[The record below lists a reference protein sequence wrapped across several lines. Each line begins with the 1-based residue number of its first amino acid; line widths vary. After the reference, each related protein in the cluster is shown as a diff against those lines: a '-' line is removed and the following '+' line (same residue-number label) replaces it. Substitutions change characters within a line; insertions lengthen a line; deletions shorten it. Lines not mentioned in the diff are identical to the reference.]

1 MKYIMHWREKDIID
15 ALGEGK
21 LKTSDII
28 GRVNMCKVTA
38 LKYLYR
44 LMRRGIVDYEK
55 IGPTKLWYVSRSN
68 PDGEREKS
76 GGRILNLDRLY
87 GEKAKIVFTSN
98 GITLT
103 MEGKIVNRR
112 CNEQPSNMVG

>member
-1 MKYIMHWREKDIID
+1 MNDNMHWREKNIID
-15 ALGEGK
+15 ALGGGK

-44 LMRRGIVDYEK
+44 LMRRGIVEYEK
-55 IGPTKLWYVSRSN
+55 IGPTKLWYVSGNN
-68 PDGEREKS
+68 PDREREKS
-76 GGRILNLDRLY
+76 DGRVLDLDKLY

-103 MEGKIVNRR
+103 MEGKIVNKSY
-112 CNEQPSNMVG
+112 NEHPPNMVR